1 MLPRPQRLTDPRG
14 FARVRQHGRAC
25 NHSLLVV
32 TSTPNGGATTRV
44 GFSVS
49 KRVGSAVVRNLVKRR
64 LREAIRPL
72 LPMMSPGLDIV
83 IIARPEAATVPFA
96 ALSAALDATLRR
108 ARLLRS
114 LPWGRQDTV

>member
-1 MLPRPQRLTDPRG
+1 
-14 FARVRQHGRAC
+14 
-25 NHSLLVV
+25 
-32 TSTPNGGATTRV
+32 V

-72 LPMMSPGLDIV
+72 LPVVSPGLDIV

-96 ALSAALDATLRR
+96 VLAQALEATLRR
-108 ARLLRS
+108 ARMIRS
-114 LPWGRQDTV
+114 LAGGRQGTI